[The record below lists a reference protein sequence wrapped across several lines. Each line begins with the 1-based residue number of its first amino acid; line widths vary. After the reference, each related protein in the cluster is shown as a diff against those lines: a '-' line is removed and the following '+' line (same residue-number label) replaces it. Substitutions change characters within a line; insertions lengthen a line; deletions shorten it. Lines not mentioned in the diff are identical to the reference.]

1 MLSIY
6 QYLFVKERLIKDFFG
21 ELKVSRKE
29 INKLFSIENLLFIR
43 KNDKGEVI
51 VSTEL
56 PEEIDEK
63 SVYGE
68 IELYEGFMFMR
79 GYFTKS
85 WERNK
90 EEIKMKMKFN
100 TTKLAGVKKIL
111 AKSYQELTQED
122 LIDTRIFLENALTYE
137 TQGENKEEYDQV
149 YKALSILLSSDLFRP
164 MDARSLPE
172 FALSILLDFL
182 EEDETE
188 NDFVITTEIADKAFK
203 GYFADGT
210 MTYNTQKTLNYIR
223 AFWSDFFRR

>member
-1 MLSIY
+1 
-6 QYLFVKERLIKDFFG
+6 
-21 ELKVSRKE
+21 
-29 INKLFSIENLLFIR
+29 
-43 KNDKGEVI
+43 
-51 VSTEL
+51 
-56 PEEIDEK
+56 
-63 SVYGE
+63 
-68 IELYEGFMFMR
+68 
-79 GYFTKS
+79 
-85 WERNK
+85 
-90 EEIKMKMKFN
+90 MKMKFN

-188 NDFVITTEIADKAFK
+188 DDFVITTEIADKAFK

-223 AFWSDFFRR
+223 AFWSDFLEDDLENYKAEEIFDKPEVFLLNQTFFMSQRVIDVFLELGEGNTYKEFKLLGSDPEPFLSNNIY

>member
-1 MLSIY
+1 M
-6 QYLFVKERLIKDFFG
+6 E
-21 ELKVSRKE
+21 
-29 INKLFSIENLLFIR
+29 
-43 KNDKGEVI
+43 
-51 VSTEL
+51 
-56 PEEIDEK
+56 
-63 SVYGE
+63 
-68 IELYEGFMFMR
+68 
-79 GYFTKS
+79 
-85 WERNK
+85 
-90 EEIKMKMKFN
+90 MKFN

-182 EEDETE
+182 EADETE
-188 NDFVITTEIADKAFK
+188 DDFVITSEVAEKAFD

-210 MTYNTQKTLNYIR
+210 ITYNTQKTLNYIR
-223 AFWSDFFRR
+223 AFWSDFLEEDLEDYKAEKIFDKPEEFLINQTFLMSQRVIDVFVDFVGNENTYKKFKEVLGDNPEPFLSNNIYQ